1 MFERENA
8 FYDAHQAEFQ
18 EKYRDKWLVIAGE
31 SLFGVYG
38 TLKEA
43 TQNAM
48 SRFQPGEFMI
58 HTPAHDGMVIEVG
71 PNINTRYPN
80 GSQRP
85 VLNPATA
92 VAEGELV
99 TFTYA

>member
-18 EKYRDKWLVIAGE
+18 EKYHDKWLVIAGE
-31 SLFGVYG
+31 SLWGIYD

-48 SRFQPGEFMI
+48 KHFQPGEFML
-58 HTPAHDGMVIEVG
+58 HTPAHDGMIIEIG
-71 PNINTRYPN
+71 PNISTRYP
-80 GSQRP
+80 GDTKRP
-85 VLNPATA
+85 QPNITVT
-92 VAEGELV
+92 VSDGELA